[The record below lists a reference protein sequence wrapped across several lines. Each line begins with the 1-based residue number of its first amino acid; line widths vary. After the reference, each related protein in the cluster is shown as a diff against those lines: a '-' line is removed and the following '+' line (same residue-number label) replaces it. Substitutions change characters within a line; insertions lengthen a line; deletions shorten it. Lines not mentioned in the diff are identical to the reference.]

1 MLSTRTFGIQ
11 QQRRERDRDRQWRF
25 NPRRTLLT
33 IVAVAGAIC
42 CAATAQAEEAGQVPY
57 ATIHK
62 AVSRAQQVKHPKLR
76 AFVIVESKIK
86 SDKPITMVIKAKS
99 GPINVDISK
108 DGEIRNFPVSAELLK
123 ENPPVLSNQPKGS
136 SALVVGLELVVP
148 DTLTYSYR
156 ELAQQLE
163 DANAEV
169 KKQAGMLS
177 LMAPRAKAVVF
188 QFRPGSKATVTVNR
202 KEPQVLTADAEG
214 RVRLEIEKSVAA
226 QDPEVVVSEKPV
238 RVLVN

>member
-1 MLSTRTFGIQ
+1 MLSTRTFGIWQ
-11 QQRRERDRDRQWRF
+11 QSRQRDRECQQRVHSSRSL
-25 NPRRTLLT
+25 RTL
-33 IVAVAGAIC
+33 VAVAAAIC
-42 CAATAQAEEAGQVPY
+42 CAAPIYAQETGQVPY
-57 ATIHK
+57 ASIHK

-76 AFVIVESKIK
+76 AFVIVESKMK
-86 SDKPITMVIKAKS
+86 SDKPVTMVIKAKS

-177 LMAPRAKAVVF
+177 LVAPRAKAVLF
-188 QFRPGSKATVTVNR
+188 QFRAGGKATVTVNR
-202 KEPQVLTADAEG
+202 KEPQVVTADADG
-214 RVRLEIEKSVAA
+214 RVRLEIDKSVAA
-226 QDPEVVVSEKPV
+226 QDPQVIVSEKPV